1 MPAGPVNDL
10 SHAGAVYNGA
20 TRDEPLMPDAYS
32 NGRPRSWLRR
42 FLGWTL
48 RLAGA
53 GLLIAMLLALA
64 LGWTAFGKRA
74 DGPRQARV
82 AASPQWHDKSFVNP
96 QPLINDSAKMLTGLF
111 HSSPHTSPAGPLP
124 VVRGDAARF
133 RTPPGTGLRVTW
145 FGHSTTLIEIDGQRV
160 LTDPLWIERA
170 SPLPG
175 VGPRAWYPPP
185 LALDELPP
193 IDAVV
198 ISHDHYDHLDQQTI
212 SAMRGERWQRTMFVV
227 PLGIGAHLAYW
238 GVPEARIVELDW
250 WQQTRIGDLELTCTP
265 ARHASGRMV
274 IDNDSKLWAGW
285 AMRGA
290 RHRVYYSGDTGLF
303 PAMREIGARLGPFD
317 LTLIESGQ
325 YGRGWPDWHLGPEQA
340 VRAHRLVRGRVML
353 PVHWGKLVL
362 AYHGWTEPIERV
374 LAAAAV
380 SGVSVLAPR
389 PGQSVEPE
397 APPARER
404 WWPHVPWKTAAEE
417 PIASTQTGD
426 AGNGPAVAG
435 EPAAPPGASP

>member
-1 MPAGPVNDL
+1 
-10 SHAGAVYNGA
+10 
-20 TRDEPLMPDAYS
+20 MPDAYS

-160 LTDPLWIERA
+160 LTDPLWSERA